1 MWIVGMMG
9 SGKTT
14 AGRLAAQDLNVR
26 FSDTDD
32 VVVERMGCSI
42 AQFWGE
48 RGEAAFREIEKVAM
62 ASLAKRDGVK
72 VTGGGVVLDE
82 SNRAILRGA
91 SKVVWLKAEPEIL
104 AQRLSGQQ
112 NRPLMASDERPRVEI
127 LEHVL
132 TQRAHLYDEAATHYV
147 NTDTLDV
154 SAVAVALEDIWQI

>member
-9 SGKTT
+9 SGKST
-14 AGRLAAQDLNVR
+14 AGRLSAQNLNIR

-62 ASLAKRDGVK
+62 NSVAERGGVK

-82 SNRAILRGA
+82 SNRAILREA
-91 SKVVWLKAEPEIL
+91 SKVVWLKAAPETL
-104 AQRLSGQQ
+104 AQRLIGHQ
-112 NRPLMASDERPRVEI
+112 NRPLLAGDESSQVEG
-127 LEHVL
+127 LAQTL
-132 TQRAHLYDEAATHYV
+132 TRRADLYDEVATYHV
-147 NTDTLDV
+147 ETDVLDV
-154 SAVAVALEDIWQI
+154 PDVASALEDIWRI